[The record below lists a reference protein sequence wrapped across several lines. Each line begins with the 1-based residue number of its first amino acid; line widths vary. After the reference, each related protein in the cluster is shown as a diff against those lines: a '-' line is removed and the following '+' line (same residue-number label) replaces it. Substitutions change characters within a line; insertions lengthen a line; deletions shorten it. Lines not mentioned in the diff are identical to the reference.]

1 MKGEFKLIVFILI
14 GALFLIIDAFYNGFP
29 IVYSDTSTYIASGLE
44 LQTPFDRPITYGLF
58 LRLFSL
64 NGLSLWFVIFF
75 QGLILSYLIFLL
87 VRQVIGEKLFLPF
100 GLLTIIF
107 LSFFTGLSWTVSQLM
122 PDIFTSI
129 ALLCLILI
137 LLGAVKR
144 RTLFFLY
151 SLFFISVAMHMSHIL
166 LFSLILVSAFVLRNF
181 ILQKQNYPKATLRI
195 MILFLLTIASIVTM
209 GSALSKSKHVFF
221 MGTMVDKGILKKYLD
236 ENCATYKY
244 KLCTY
249 KDSLPTTALDFIW
262 KENSPLYKIGWKESK
277 EEFNEIIYATLTQP
291 KYIIM
296 HIKGSIKAT
305 LQQLIHFN
313 IGDGNGS
320 FLEGTRLYERV
331 FKYFNNDL
339 HNYTLSRQNQSQL
352 KAIDFF
358 NVLFIVITIL
368 CLCLL
373 VFLIIVKH
381 SIIGKL
387 KAIMILVF
395 ISILLNAWDC
405 GTFSMAIDRLG
416 CKLIW
421 LIPFITLIALYK
433 AFHKKRLRTLETA

>member
-1 MKGEFKLIVFILI
+1 
-14 GALFLIIDAFYNGFP
+14 
-29 IVYSDTSTYIASGLE
+29 
-44 LQTPFDRPITYGLF
+44 
-58 LRLFSL
+58 
-64 NGLSLWFVIFF
+64 
-75 QGLILSYLIFLL
+75 
-87 VRQVIGEKLFLPF
+87 
-100 GLLTIIF
+100 
-107 LSFFTGLSWTVSQLM
+107 
-122 PDIFTSI
+122 
-129 ALLCLILI
+129 
-137 LLGAVKR
+137 
-144 RTLFFLY
+144 
-151 SLFFISVAMHMSHIL
+151 
-166 LFSLILVSAFVLRNF
+166 
-181 ILQKQNYPKATLRI
+181 
-195 MILFLLTIASIVTM
+195 
-209 GSALSKSKHVFF
+209 
-221 MGTMVDKGILKKYLD
+221 
-236 ENCATYKY
+236 
-244 KLCTY
+244 
-249 KDSLPTTALDFIW
+249 
-262 KENSPLYKIGWKESK
+262 
-277 EEFNEIIYATLTQP
+277 
-291 KYIIM
+291 M